1 MMAGL
6 GQGHETASQSG
17 YQTDGL
23 RDTDVLASPTLTN
36 FNQRA
41 LLNGVIPLTLN
52 AYNVTARN
60 NTASG
65 NCACEKQDYKT
76 IDVKAGTVIVDG
88 VIHAIAARDID
99 ITTSA
104 LYATHSTHSNFT
116 GLNAAEEEAIL
127 LVYFDPAINEANN
140 QTKLGLI
147 CGTVVDTSSGVYP
160 SSPSAHLSNQTI
172 VLASARL
179 HYDNSRQEIASLE
192 DKRVFARPGPLTLSS
207 VIAHTSGAATS
218 DVNALVSSSTG
229 NMPITDLGFL
239 FARDPTGLGGTPDGA
254 GQTHLFFQSD
264 QLVTAQAPTGS
275 GGAYQ
280 ITPIHRTS
288 LKHLAWT
295 PGSQKV
301 VTFGTDI
308 LFKPLTSQDTSSLY
322 LLDILAYD
330 DDASGS
336 KKYLGHLVQTEDYT
350 VSSSAI
356 TIPANSQYSTASH
369 IEIRYI
375 HAGHT

>member
-1 MMAGL
+1 MAGL
-6 GQGHETASQSG
+6 GQGHETASETA

-65 NCACEKQDYKT
+65 NCACSRVSGNHQQ
-76 IDVKAGTVIVDG
+76 ILVQAGTVMVDG
-88 VIHAIAARDID
+88 VIHSIASRTLTL
-99 ITTSA
+99 TTTT
-104 LYATHSTHSNFT
+104 LYPYNNTTAPVIS
-116 GLNAAEEEAIL
+116 GDQEMIM
-127 LVYFDPAINEANN
+127 LVYFDPGIT
-140 QTKLGLI
+140 QVSGKIGFI
-147 CGTVVDTSSGVYP
+147 YGTAVDTSTGAYP
-160 SSPSAHLSNQTI
+160 TSPSGHLDTQTI

-179 HYDNSRQEIASLE
+179 HYNSGVKIASLE

-207 VIAHTSGAATS
+207 VINSSNAHTSDLNNLG
-218 DVNALVSSSTG
+218 DSTG
-229 NMPITDLGFL
+229 VGSMPITDLGFL
-239 FARDPTGLGGTPDGA
+239 FARDPYGLAGTPDGA

-264 QLVTAQAPTGS
+264 QLVTHNLPTGS

-330 DDASGS
+330 DNASGS

>member
-1 MMAGL
+1 MMASL
-6 GQGHETASQSG
+6 GQGHETANAS

-52 AYNVTARN
+52 AYNSGTRN

-76 IDVKAGTVIVDG
+76 IDIKAGTVIVDG
-88 VIHAIAARDID
+88 VIHTVAARDID

-116 GLNAAEEEAIL
+116 GLNAANEEAIL
-127 LVYFDPAINEANN
+127 LVYFDPAI
-140 QTKLGLI
+140 TSSSGKIGLI
-147 CGTVVDTSSGVYP
+147 CGTVIDTSSGVYP
-160 SSPSAHLSNQTI
+160 SSPSAHLSNQTV

-179 HYDNSRQEIASLE
+179 HYANSRQEIASLE

-207 VIAHTSGAATS
+207 VISSGGVATS
-218 DVNALVSSSTG
+218 DVNSLISGSTG

-239 FARDPTGLGGTPDGA
+239 FARDPAGLGGTPDGA

-264 QLVTAQAPTGS
+264 QLVAAQAPTGP

-280 ITPIHRTS
+280 ITPVHRTAIKTDTWTGGAKTVT
-288 LKHLAWT
+288 LLYDPLASVET
-295 PGSQKV
+295 TSSKLVQVMAYDTSPGSNTKQFLGILVQGQEFTVSNNV
-301 VTFGTDI
+301 VTINTAG
-308 LFKPLTSQDTSSLY
+308 
-322 LLDILAYD
+322 
-330 DDASGS
+330 
-336 KKYLGHLVQTEDYT
+336 
-350 VSSSAI
+350 
-356 TIPANSQYSTASH
+356 ANIGYGDASH
-369 IEIRYI
+369 IEITYT